1 MKAIAVALILALFGA
16 ECALAADLPV
26 PGSAPIPPNSYYPIS
41 PPPVNWGGVYIGLN
55 GGYGIGR
62 SDWTDASGTTGTF
75 AANGGLAGG
84 TLGINY
90 AGFGD
95 WVLLGF
101 EGDFDWSGATGSAG
115 CTALGAGDSTCQTK
129 IDWLSTFRLRAGYT
143 WSHFLFYA
151 TAGGAMGDFRLRELT
166 SGASLNPT
174 APLGWTAGAGIEYA
188 FNDAISAKVEY
199 LYVNLGRIACPAGAL
214 CSIDNPTLADGSTSF
229 TENLIRA
236 GVNYKFTW

>member
-75 AANGGLAGG
+75 AANGGVAGG

-115 CTALGAGDSTCQTK
+115 CTALGTGELDLPNQ
-129 IDWLSTFRLRAGYT
+129 DRLAQ
-143 WSHFLFYA
+143 HL
-151 TAGGAMGDFRLRELT
+151 
-166 SGASLNPT
+166 P
-174 APLGWTAGAGIEYA
+174 
-188 FNDAISAKVEY
+188 
-199 LYVNLGRIACPAGAL
+199 IACRLHLVSFPFLRDRRRCDGRLPAQG
-214 CSIDNPTLADGSTSF
+214 T
-229 TENLIRA
+229 
-236 GVNYKFTW
+236 